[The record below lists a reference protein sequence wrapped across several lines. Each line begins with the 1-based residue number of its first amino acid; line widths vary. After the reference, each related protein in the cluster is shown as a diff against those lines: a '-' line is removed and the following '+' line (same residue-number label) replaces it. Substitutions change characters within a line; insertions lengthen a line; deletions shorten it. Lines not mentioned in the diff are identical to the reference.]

1 MTTTT
6 HLKQTREKDVTV
18 RVATSFIEDE
28 GSGLARMDKENLQQI
43 GANPGD
49 CVAITGRRTT
59 VARAAQTTPEYSGQ
73 NLIQIDGIT
82 RDNAQA
88 SIDEWV
94 TVKKV
99 PFRSAD
105 SVLLAPVDPNALM
118 PKDKELRHVRQ
129 LIAGLNVIVGDRVEI
144 VLFGTRPQFYII
156 EGASPK
162 GALRI
167 TPNTSLSFRVS
178 DFSHEKTTRTSY
190 EDIGGL
196 EVELAHIR
204 EMIELPLKFPDLF
217 TDLGIDPPKGV
228 LLFGPPG
235 TGKTLIARTISNEV
249 RAHFVH
255 VNGPEV
261 IHKFYGESEA
271 KLRMVFEE
279 AKRNAPAIIF
289 LDEIDALAPKRAQV
303 VGDVEK
309 RVVAQLLALMDGL
322 VSRGEVVIIGAT
334 NIPEVLD
341 PALRR
346 PGRFDREI
354 TIGVPNKQGRA
365 QILKIHSRKMPLAE
379 DVDLNHLG
387 EITHG
392 YVGADLAALCKEA
405 GMSALRRI
413 VPHVR
418 YEVDEKPT
426 LPEGTKMEV
435 TAEDFLDAFK
445 NVEPTSTREFMVE
458 RPHVKFG
465 DIGGLHKVKKAL
477 LSVIELPT
485 LNLPSFQNSRMGP
498 PKGILFSGPSGT
510 GKTVMAKAFAGQVN
524 QTLIA
529 IDPPTLLSKWVGE
542 SEKGLREVF
551 KRAKQVSPCVL
562 FIDDIDALAISRSED
577 SVSSATQRLTSQ
589 LFRELDEL
597 QGSLGVTV
605 LAATNRI
612 DLLDPG
618 LMRAG
623 RLDYILEFEVP
634 DREERIEILNI
645 FLKDLPADKS
655 LDIDAIADM
664 SEGWTGAE
672 LEALCKKAVIL
683 AFEECMKAG
692 EKVDLAACTLTA
704 ENFKSAASQ
713 QAMASNRPTT
723 VKH

>member
-1 MTTTT
+1 MTTHIKKT
-6 HLKQTREKDVTV
+6 KDEDANL

-28 GSGLARMDKENLQQI
+28 GNGLARMDKEMLQQI
-43 GANPGD
+43 GAQPGD
-49 CVAITGRRTT
+49 CVLVSGRRGT
-59 VARAAQTTPEYSGQ
+59 VARAAQTTQEYSGQ

-94 TVKKV
+94 TVKKI

-129 LIAGLNVIVGDRVEI
+129 LLAGLNIIVGDRVEI
-144 VLFGTRPQFYII
+144 VLFGTRPQFYIV

-167 TPNTSLSFRVS
+167 TPNSSLSFRVS

-196 EVELAHIR
+196 EVELSHIR
-204 EMIELPLKFPDLF
+204 EMIELPLKFPELF
-217 TDLGIDPPKGV
+217 TQLGIDPPKGV
-228 LLFGPPG
+228 LLNGPPG
-235 TGKTLIARTISNEV
+235 CGKTLIARTISNEV

-303 VGDVEK
+303 IGDVEK

-334 NIPEVLD
+334 NIPELVD

-354 TIGVPNKQGRA
+354 TIGVPNRQGRT

-379 DVDLNHLG
+379 DVDLERLG

-392 YVGADLAALCKEA
+392 YVGADLSALCKEA
-405 GMSALRRI
+405 GMAALRRI
-413 VPHVR
+413 VPKIR

-426 LPEGTKMEV
+426 LPEDTEV
-435 TAEDFLDAFK
+435 IVTSDDFLEAFK
-445 NVEPTSTREFMVE
+445 SVEPTSTREFMVE
-458 RPHVKFG
+458 RPRIKFE
-465 DIGGLHKVKKAL
+465 DIGGLKKIKQSL
-477 LSVIELPT
+477 LSIIEMPT
-485 LNLPSFQNSRMGP
+485 LDIPHFGGKTMGP
-498 PKGILFSGPSGT
+498 PRGILFSGPSGT
-510 GKTVMAKAFAGQVN
+510 GKTLMAKAFAGQLG
-524 QTLIA
+524 QTIIA

-562 FIDDIDALAISRSED
+562 FIDDIDSLAVSRTED
-577 SVSSATQRLTSQ
+577 SVSNVTQRLTSQ

-605 LAATNRI
+605 LAATNRM
-612 DLLDPG
+612 DLVEPAL
-618 LMRAG
+618 LRAG
-623 RLDYILEFEVP
+623 RLDFVLEFEIP
-634 DREERIEILNI
+634 DREEREEILNL
-645 FLKDLPADKS
+645 FLKDMPLATGVDVKM
-655 LDIDAIADM
+655 LTDM
-664 SEGWTGAE
+664 SEGWTGADI
-672 LEALCKKAVIL
+672 EALCKKAMVVSLQEAMRAKKKPDLSACTIS
-683 AFEECMKAG
+683 AKHFEEAAG
-692 EKVDLAACTLTA
+692 
-704 ENFKSAASQ
+704 Q
-713 QAMASNRPTT
+713 QALTSGNTPQ

>member
-1 MTTTT
+1 MTTHIKKT
-6 HLKQTREKDVTV
+6 KEEDVSL

-28 GSGLARMDKENLQQI
+28 GSGLARMDKEVLQKI

-49 CVAITGRRTT
+49 CILITGRRGT
-59 VARAAQTTPEYSGQ
+59 VARAAQTTAEYSGQ
-73 NLIQIDGIT
+73 SLIQIDGIT

-88 SIDEWV
+88 GIDEWV
-94 TVKKV
+94 SVKKV

-129 LIAGLNVIVGDRVEI
+129 LLAGLNIIVGDRVEI
-144 VLFGTRPQFYII
+144 VLFGTRPQFYIV

-196 EVELAHIR
+196 EVELSHIR
-204 EMIELPLKFPDLF
+204 EMIELPLKFPELF
-217 TDLGIDPPKGV
+217 TQLGIDPPKGV
-228 LLFGPPG
+228 LLQGPPG

-249 RAHFVH
+249 RAHFIH

-289 LDEIDALAPKRAQV
+289 LDEIDALAPKRQQV
-303 VGDVEK
+303 IGDVEK

-322 VSRGEVVIIGAT
+322 VSRGEVIIIGAT
-334 NIPEVLD
+334 NIPELVD

-354 TIGVPNKQGRA
+354 TIGVPNSKGRT
-365 QILKIHSRKMPLAE
+365 QILKIHSKKMPLSE
-379 DVDLNHLG
+379 DVDLVRLG
-387 EITHG
+387 EMTHG
-392 YVGADLAALCKEA
+392 YVGADLSALCKEA
-405 GMSALRRI
+405 GMAAMRRI
-413 VPHVR
+413 VPKVK
-418 YEVDEKPT
+418 YEVDEKPS
-426 LPEGTKMEV
+426 LPEDTPVEV
-435 TAEDFLDAFK
+435 TQEDFLDAFK
-445 NVEPTSTREFMVE
+445 SVEPTSTREFLVE
-458 RPHVKFG
+458 RPRIRFE
-465 DIGGLHKVKKAL
+465 DIGGLKDVKHNLMSIVNMPAWDIAAL
-477 LSVIELPT
+477 AG
-485 LNLPSFQNSRMGP
+485 SRMGP

-510 GKTVMAKAFAGQVN
+510 GKTVMAKAFAGELG
-524 QTLIA
+524 QTLIVV
-529 IDPPTLLSKWVGE
+529 DPPTLLSKWVGE

-551 KRAKQVSPCVL
+551 KRAKQVSPCIL
-562 FIDDIDALAISRSED
+562 LIDDIDAIAVARTEEHVT
-577 SVSSATQRLTSQ
+577 SVAQRVTSQ

-612 DLLDPG
+612 DLIEPAL
-618 LMRAG
+618 LRAG
-623 RLDYILEFEVP
+623 RLDYVMEFKLPER
-634 DREERIEILNI
+634 DEREEILRIYLRTFPLDSGVDIGRL
-645 FLKDLPADKS
+645 AD
-655 LDIDAIADM
+655 I
-664 SEGWTGAE
+664 SEGWSGAD
-672 LEALCKKAVIL
+672 LEALCQKALML
-683 AFEECMKAG
+683 ALQECMASGKSANMADCLINSKHFDEAVG
-692 EKVDLAACTLTA
+692 QQTLTTDR
-704 ENFKSAASQ
+704 SPSI
-713 QAMASNRPTT
+713 
-723 VKH
+723 KH

>member
-1 MTTTT
+1 MTTHIKKT
-6 HLKQTREKDVTV
+6 KDEEANL

-28 GSGLARMDKENLQQI
+28 GNGLARMDKEMLQQI
-43 GANPGD
+43 GAQPGD
-49 CVAITGRRTT
+49 CVLVSGRRGT
-59 VARAAQTTPEYSGQ
+59 VARAAQTTQEYSGQ

-94 TVKKV
+94 TVKKI

-129 LIAGLNVIVGDRVEI
+129 LLAGLNIIVGDRVEI
-144 VLFGTRPQFYII
+144 VLFGTRPQFYIV

-167 TPNTSLSFRVS
+167 TPNSSLSFRVS

-196 EVELAHIR
+196 EVELSHIR
-204 EMIELPLKFPDLF
+204 EMIELPLKFPELF
-217 TDLGIDPPKGV
+217 TQLGIDPPKGV
-228 LLFGPPG
+228 LLNGPPG
-235 TGKTLIARTISNEV
+235 CGKTLIARTISNEV

-303 VGDVEK
+303 IGDVEK

-334 NIPEVLD
+334 NIPELVD

-354 TIGVPNKQGRA
+354 TIGVPNRQGRT

-379 DVDLNHLG
+379 DVDLERLG

-392 YVGADLAALCKEA
+392 YVGADLSALCKEA
-405 GMSALRRI
+405 GMAALRRI
-413 VPHVR
+413 VPKIR

-426 LPEGTKMEV
+426 LPEDTEV
-435 TAEDFLDAFK
+435 IVTSDDFLEAFK
-445 NVEPTSTREFMVE
+445 SVEPTSTREFMVE
-458 RPHVKFG
+458 RPRIKFE
-465 DIGGLHKVKKAL
+465 DIGGLKKIKQSL
-477 LSVIELPT
+477 LSIIEMPT
-485 LNLPSFQNSRMGP
+485 LDIPHFGGKTMGP
-498 PKGILFSGPSGT
+498 PRGILFSGPSGT
-510 GKTVMAKAFAGQVN
+510 GKTLMAKAFAGQLG
-524 QTLIA
+524 QTIIA

-562 FIDDIDALAISRSED
+562 FIDDIDSLAVSRTED
-577 SVSSATQRLTSQ
+577 SVSNVTQRLTSQ
-589 LFRELDEL
+589 LFKELDEL

-605 LAATNRI
+605 LAATNRM
-612 DLLDPG
+612 DLVEPAL
-618 LMRAG
+618 LRAG
-623 RLDYILEFEVP
+623 RLDFVLEFEIP
-634 DREERIEILNI
+634 DREEREEILNL
-645 FLKDLPADKS
+645 FLKDMPLATGVDVKM
-655 LDIDAIADM
+655 LTDM
-664 SEGWTGAE
+664 SEGWTGADI
-672 LEALCKKAVIL
+672 EALCKKAMVVSLQEAMRAKKKPDLSACTIS
-683 AFEECMKAG
+683 AKHFEEAAG
-692 EKVDLAACTLTA
+692 
-704 ENFKSAASQ
+704 Q
-713 QAMASNRPTT
+713 QALTSGNTPQ

>member
-1 MTTTT
+1 MTTHIKKT
-6 HLKQTREKDVTV
+6 KDEDANL

-28 GSGLARMDKENLQQI
+28 GNGLARMDKEMLQQI
-43 GANPGD
+43 GAQPGD
-49 CVAITGRRTT
+49 CVLVSGRRGT
-59 VARAAQTTPEYSGQ
+59 VARAAQTTQEYSGQ

-88 SIDEWV
+88 SIDEWI
-94 TVKKV
+94 TVKKI

-129 LIAGLNVIVGDRVEI
+129 LLAGLNIIVGDRVEI
-144 VLFGTRPQFYII
+144 VLFGTRPQFYIV

-167 TPNTSLSFRVS
+167 TPNSSLSFRVS

-196 EVELAHIR
+196 EVELSHIR
-204 EMIELPLKFPDLF
+204 EMIELPLKFPELF
-217 TDLGIDPPKGV
+217 TQLGIDPPKGV
-228 LLFGPPG
+228 LLNGPPG
-235 TGKTLIARTISNEV
+235 CGKTLIARTISNEV

-303 VGDVEK
+303 IGDVEK

-334 NIPEVLD
+334 NIPELVD

-354 TIGVPNKQGRA
+354 TIGVPNRQGRT

-379 DVDLNHLG
+379 DVDLERLG

-392 YVGADLAALCKEA
+392 YVGADLSALCKEA
-405 GMSALRRI
+405 GMAALRRI
-413 VPHVR
+413 VPKIR

-426 LPEGTKMEV
+426 LPEDTEV
-435 TAEDFLDAFK
+435 IVTSDDFLEAFK
-445 NVEPTSTREFMVE
+445 SVEPTSTREFMVE
-458 RPHVKFG
+458 RPRIKFE
-465 DIGGLHKVKKAL
+465 DIGGLKKIKQSL
-477 LSVIELPT
+477 LSIIEMPT
-485 LNLPSFQNSRMGP
+485 LDIPHFGGKTMGP
-498 PKGILFSGPSGT
+498 PRGILFSGPSGT
-510 GKTVMAKAFAGQVN
+510 GKTLMAKAFAGQLG
-524 QTLIA
+524 QTIIA

-562 FIDDIDALAISRSED
+562 FIDDIDSLAVSRTED
-577 SVSSATQRLTSQ
+577 SVSNVTQRLTSQ
-589 LFRELDEL
+589 LFKELDEL

-605 LAATNRI
+605 LAATNRM
-612 DLLDPG
+612 DLVEPAL
-618 LMRAG
+618 LRAG
-623 RLDYILEFEVP
+623 RLDFVLEFEIP
-634 DREERIEILNI
+634 DREEREEILNL
-645 FLKDLPADKS
+645 FLKDMPLATGVDVKM
-655 LDIDAIADM
+655 LTDM
-664 SEGWTGAE
+664 SEGWTGADI
-672 LEALCKKAVIL
+672 EALCKKAMVVSLQEAMRAKKKPDLSACTIS
-683 AFEECMKAG
+683 AKHFEEAAG
-692 EKVDLAACTLTA
+692 
-704 ENFKSAASQ
+704 Q
-713 QAMASNRPTT
+713 QALTSGNTPQ

>member
-1 MTTTT
+1 MTTHIKKT
-6 HLKQTREKDVTV
+6 KDEEANL

-28 GSGLARMDKENLQQI
+28 GNGLARMDKEMLQQI
-43 GANPGD
+43 GAQPGD
-49 CVAITGRRTT
+49 CVLVSGRRGT
-59 VARAAQTTPEYSGQ
+59 VARAAQTTQEYSGQ

-94 TVKKV
+94 TVKKI

-129 LIAGLNVIVGDRVEI
+129 LLAGLNIIVGDRVEI
-144 VLFGTRPQFYII
+144 VLFGTRPQFYIV

-167 TPNTSLSFRVS
+167 TPNSSLSFRVS

-196 EVELAHIR
+196 EVELSHIR
-204 EMIELPLKFPDLF
+204 EMIELPLKFPELF
-217 TDLGIDPPKGV
+217 TQLGIDPPKGV
-228 LLFGPPG
+228 LLNGPPG
-235 TGKTLIARTISNEV
+235 CGKTLIARTISNEV

-303 VGDVEK
+303 IGDVEK

-334 NIPEVLD
+334 NIPELVD

-354 TIGVPNKQGRA
+354 TIGVPNRQGRT

-379 DVDLNHLG
+379 DVDLERLG

-392 YVGADLAALCKEA
+392 YVGADLSALCKEA
-405 GMSALRRI
+405 GMAALRRI
-413 VPHVR
+413 VPKIR

-426 LPEGTKMEV
+426 LPEDTEV
-435 TAEDFLDAFK
+435 IVTSDDFLEAFK
-445 NVEPTSTREFMVE
+445 SVEPTSTREFMVE
-458 RPHVKFG
+458 RPRIKFE
-465 DIGGLHKVKKAL
+465 DIGGLKMIKQSL
-477 LSVIELPT
+477 LSIIEMPT
-485 LNLPSFQNSRMGP
+485 LDIPHFGGKTMGP
-498 PKGILFSGPSGT
+498 PRGILFSGPSGT
-510 GKTVMAKAFAGQVN
+510 GKTLMAKAFAGQLG
-524 QTLIA
+524 QTIIA

-562 FIDDIDALAISRSED
+562 FIDDIDSLAVSRTED
-577 SVSSATQRLTSQ
+577 SVSNVTQRLTSQ
-589 LFRELDEL
+589 LFKELDEL

-605 LAATNRI
+605 LAATNRM
-612 DLLDPG
+612 DLVEPAL
-618 LMRAG
+618 LRAG
-623 RLDYILEFEVP
+623 RLDFVLEFEIP
-634 DREERIEILNI
+634 DREEREEILNL
-645 FLKDLPADKS
+645 FLKDMPLATGVDVKM
-655 LDIDAIADM
+655 LTDM
-664 SEGWTGAE
+664 SEGWTGADI
-672 LEALCKKAVIL
+672 EALCKKAMVVSLQEAMRAKKKPDLSACTIS
-683 AFEECMKAG
+683 AKHFEEAAG
-692 EKVDLAACTLTA
+692 
-704 ENFKSAASQ
+704 Q
-713 QAMASNRPTT
+713 QALTSGNTPQ

>member
-1 MTTTT
+1 MTTHIKKT
-6 HLKQTREKDVTV
+6 KDEEANL

-28 GSGLARMDKENLQQI
+28 GNGLARMDKEMLQQI
-43 GANPGD
+43 GAQPGD
-49 CVAITGRRTT
+49 CVLVSGRRGT
-59 VARAAQTTPEYSGQ
+59 VARAAQTTQEYSGQ

-94 TVKKV
+94 TVKKI

-129 LIAGLNVIVGDRVEI
+129 LLAGLNIIVGDRVEI
-144 VLFGTRPQFYII
+144 VLFGTRPQFYIV

-167 TPNTSLSFRVS
+167 TPNSSLSFRVS

-196 EVELAHIR
+196 EVELSHIR
-204 EMIELPLKFPDLF
+204 EMIELPLKFPELF
-217 TDLGIDPPKGV
+217 TQLGIDPPKGV
-228 LLFGPPG
+228 LLNGPPG
-235 TGKTLIARTISNEV
+235 CGKTLIARTISNEV

-303 VGDVEK
+303 IGDVEK

-334 NIPEVLD
+334 NIPELVD

-354 TIGVPNKQGRA
+354 TIGVPNRQGRT

-379 DVDLNHLG
+379 DVDLERLG

-392 YVGADLAALCKEA
+392 YVGADLSALCKEA
-405 GMSALRRI
+405 GMAALRRI
-413 VPHVR
+413 VPKIR

-426 LPEGTKMEV
+426 LPEDTEV
-435 TAEDFLDAFK
+435 IVTSDDFLEAFK
-445 NVEPTSTREFMVE
+445 SVEPTSTREFMVE
-458 RPHVKFG
+458 RPRIKFE
-465 DIGGLHKVKKAL
+465 DIGGLKKIKQSL
-477 LSVIELPT
+477 LSIIEMPT
-485 LNLPSFQNSRMGP
+485 LDIPHFGGKTMGP
-498 PKGILFSGPSGT
+498 PRGILFSGPSGT
-510 GKTVMAKAFAGQVN
+510 GKTLMAKAFAGQLG
-524 QTLIA
+524 QTIIA

-562 FIDDIDALAISRSED
+562 FIDDIDSLAVSRTED
-577 SVSSATQRLTSQ
+577 SVSNVTQRLTSQ
-589 LFRELDEL
+589 LFKELDEL

-605 LAATNRI
+605 LAATNRM
-612 DLLDPG
+612 DLVEPAL
-618 LMRAG
+618 LRAG
-623 RLDYILEFEVP
+623 RLDFVLEFEIP
-634 DREERIEILNI
+634 DREEREEILNL
-645 FLKDLPADKS
+645 FLKDMPLATGVDVKM
-655 LDIDAIADM
+655 LTDM
-664 SEGWTGAE
+664 SEGWTGADI
-672 LEALCKKAVIL
+672 EALCKKARVVSLQEAMRAKKKPDLSACTIS
-683 AFEECMKAG
+683 AKHFEEAAG
-692 EKVDLAACTLTA
+692 
-704 ENFKSAASQ
+704 Q
-713 QAMASNRPTT
+713 QALTSGNTPQ

>member
-6 HLKQTREKDVTV
+6 HLKQTKEKDVTL

-28 GSGLARMDKENLQQI
+28 GSGLARMDKEDMQKI
-43 GANPGD
+43 GASPGD
-49 CVAITGRRTT
+49 CISITGRRTT

-73 NLIQIDGIT
+73 NILQIDGIT

-88 SIDEWV
+88 GIDEWV

-105 SVLLAPVDPNALM
+105 SVLLSPVDPNALM

-129 LIAGLNVIVGDRVEI
+129 LLAGLNVVVGDRVEI

-167 TPNTSLSFRVS
+167 TPSTSLSFRVS

-196 EVELAHIR
+196 EVELARIR
-204 EMIELPLKFPDLF
+204 EMIELPLKFPELF
-217 TDLGIDPPKGV
+217 TELGIDPPKGV

-249 RAHFVH
+249 RAHFIH

-303 VGDVEK
+303 IGDVEK

-334 NIPEVLD
+334 NMPELLD

-354 TIGVPNKQGRA
+354 TIGVPNKQGRS
-365 QILKIHSRKMPLAE
+365 QILKIHSRKMPLGP
-379 DVDLNHLG
+379 DVDLAHLG

-405 GMSALRRI
+405 GMAALRRV
-413 VPHVR
+413 VPKVK
-418 YEVDEKPT
+418 YEVDEKPS
-426 LPEGTKMEV
+426 LPEGTKLEV
-435 TAEDFLDAFK
+435 TADDFIEAFK

-458 RPHVKFG
+458 RPHVKFE
-465 DIGGLHKVKKAL
+465 DVGGLHNVKKAL
-477 LSVIELPT
+477 LSIIDLPT
-485 LNLPSFQNSRMGP
+485 FNLPSFTSSRMGP

-510 GKTVMAKAFAGQVN
+510 GKTLMAKAYAGQVN

-562 FIDDIDALAISRSED
+562 FIDDIDALAISRTED
-577 SVSSATQRLTSQ
+577 NVSSTTQRLTSQ
-589 LFRELDEL
+589 LFREMDEL
-597 QGSLGVTV
+597 QSGLGVTV

-634 DREERIEILNI
+634 ERNERVEIFNV
-645 FLKDLPADKS
+645 FLKGLP
-655 LDIDAIADM
+655 LDAGVDVDALADM
-664 SEGWTGAE
+664 SEGYTGADI
-672 LEALCKKAVIL
+672 EALCKRAVIF
-683 AFEECMKAG
+683 AFEDAMKAK
-692 EKVDLAACTLTA
+692 EKVDLDSVKLTA
-704 ENFKSAASQ
+704 PHFERAASQ
-713 QAMASNRPTT
+713 QAMASERPSA

>member
-1 MTTTT
+1 MTTHIKKT
-6 HLKQTREKDVTV
+6 KDEEANL

-28 GSGLARMDKENLQQI
+28 GNGLARMDKEMLQQI
-43 GANPGD
+43 GAQPGD
-49 CVAITGRRTT
+49 CVLVSGRRGT
-59 VARAAQTTPEYSGQ
+59 VARAAQTTQEYSGQ

-94 TVKKV
+94 TVKKI

-129 LIAGLNVIVGDRVEI
+129 LLAGLNIIVGDRVEI
-144 VLFGTRPQFYII
+144 VLFGTRPQFYIV

-167 TPNTSLSFRVS
+167 TPNSSLSFRVS

-196 EVELAHIR
+196 EVELSHIR
-204 EMIELPLKFPDLF
+204 EMIELPLKFPELF
-217 TDLGIDPPKGV
+217 TQLGIDPPKGV
-228 LLFGPPG
+228 LLNGPPG
-235 TGKTLIARTISNEV
+235 CGKTLIARTISNEV

-303 VGDVEK
+303 IGDVEK

-334 NIPEVLD
+334 NIPELVD

-354 TIGVPNKQGRA
+354 TIGVPNRQGRT
-365 QILKIHSRKMPLAE
+365 QILKIHSRKMPNAE
-379 DVDLNHLG
+379 DVDLERLG

-392 YVGADLAALCKEA
+392 YVGADLSALCKEA
-405 GMSALRRI
+405 GMAALRRI
-413 VPHVR
+413 VPKIR

-426 LPEGTKMEV
+426 LPEDTEV
-435 TAEDFLDAFK
+435 IVTSDDFLEAFK
-445 NVEPTSTREFMVE
+445 SVEPTSTREFMVE
-458 RPHVKFG
+458 RPRIKFE
-465 DIGGLHKVKKAL
+465 DIGGLKKIKQSL
-477 LSVIELPT
+477 LSIIEMPT
-485 LNLPSFQNSRMGP
+485 LDIPHFGGKTMGP
-498 PKGILFSGPSGT
+498 PRGILFSGPSGT
-510 GKTVMAKAFAGQVN
+510 GKTLMAKAFAGQLG
-524 QTLIA
+524 QTIIA

-562 FIDDIDALAISRSED
+562 FIDDIDSLAVSRTED
-577 SVSSATQRLTSQ
+577 SVSNVTQRLTSQ
-589 LFRELDEL
+589 LFKELDEL

-605 LAATNRI
+605 LAATNRM
-612 DLLDPG
+612 DLVEPAL
-618 LMRAG
+618 LRAG
-623 RLDYILEFEVP
+623 RLDFVLEFEIP
-634 DREERIEILNI
+634 DREEREEILNL
-645 FLKDLPADKS
+645 FLKDMPLATGVDVKM
-655 LDIDAIADM
+655 LTDM
-664 SEGWTGAE
+664 SEGWTGADI
-672 LEALCKKAVIL
+672 EALCKKAMVVSLQEAMRAKKKPDLSACTIS
-683 AFEECMKAG
+683 AKHFEEAAG
-692 EKVDLAACTLTA
+692 
-704 ENFKSAASQ
+704 Q
-713 QAMASNRPTT
+713 QALTSGNTPQ

>member
-1 MTTTT
+1 MTTHIKKT
-6 HLKQTREKDVTV
+6 KDEDVSL

-28 GSGLARMDKENLQQI
+28 GNGLARIDKEILQKI
-43 GANPGD
+43 GAQPGD
-49 CVAITGRRTT
+49 CILITGRRGT
-59 VARAAQTTPEYSGQ
+59 VARAAQTTVEYQGQ
-73 NLIQIDGIT
+73 NLIQMDGIT

-94 TVKKV
+94 TIKKI

-129 LIAGLNVIVGDRVEI
+129 LLAGLNVIVGDRVEI
-144 VLFGTRPQFYII
+144 VLFGTRPQFYIV

-196 EVELAHIR
+196 EVELGHIR
-204 EMIELPLKFPDLF
+204 EMIELPIKFPELF
-217 TDLGIDPPKGV
+217 TQLGIDPPKGV
-228 LLFGPPG
+228 LLQGPPG

-249 RAHFVH
+249 RAHFIH

-303 VGDVEK
+303 IGDVEK

-322 VSRGEVVIIGAT
+322 VSRGEVIIIGAT
-334 NIPEVLD
+334 NIPELVD
-341 PALRR
+341 TALRR

-354 TIGVPNKQGRA
+354 TIGVPNRTGRT
-365 QILKIHSRKMPLAE
+365 QILKIHSRKMPLA
-379 DVDLNHLG
+379 DNVDLDRLG

-405 GMSALRRI
+405 GMASLRRI
-413 VPHVR
+413 VPNIR

-426 LPEGTKMEV
+426 LEDDVKVEV
-435 TAEDFLDAFK
+435 THEDFLDAFK
-445 NVEPTSTREFMVE
+445 SVEPTSTREFLVE
-458 RPHVKFG
+458 RPKTKFD
-465 DIGGLHKVKKAL
+465 DIGGLKTIKKNL
-477 LSVIELPT
+477 LSIIEMRNWDLPAFT
-485 LNLPSFQNSRMGP
+485 NSRMGP

-510 GKTVMAKAFAGQVN
+510 GKTVMAKAFAGELG
-524 QTLIA
+524 QTLIVV
-529 IDPPTLLSKWVGE
+529 DPPTLLSKWVGE

-562 FIDDIDALAISRSED
+562 FIDNIEAIAVSRTEDAASN
-577 SVSSATQRLTSQ
+577 VSQRMTSQ

-612 DLLDPG
+612 DLIESAL
-618 LMRAG
+618 LRAG
-623 RLDYILEFEVP
+623 RLDYVFEFTIPER
-634 DREERIEILNI
+634 DEREEILQTY
-645 FLKDLPADKS
+645 FKS
-655 LDIDAIADM
+655 LPVDSSVEVGLLADM
-664 SEGWTGAE
+664 SEGWTGAD
-672 LEALCKKAVIL
+672 LEALCQKALIM
-683 AFEECMKAG
+683 AMQECMKSG
-692 EKVDLAACTLTA
+692 
-704 ENFKSAASQ
+704 SAADL
-713 QAMASNRPTT
+713 SNCPIN
-723 VKH
+723 VKHFEEAVGQQTLSTDRAESVKH

>member
-1 MTTTT
+1 MTTHIKKTKEEEVA
-6 HLKQTREKDVTV
+6 L

-28 GSGLARMDKENLQQI
+28 GNGLARIDKEILQKIKAQ
-43 GANPGD
+43 PGD
-49 CVAITGRRTT
+49 CILITGRRGT
-59 VARAAQTTPEYSGQ
+59 VARAAQTTVEYQGQ

-94 TVKKV
+94 TIKKI

-129 LIAGLNVIVGDRVEI
+129 LLAGLNIIVGDRVEI
-144 VLFGTRPQFYII
+144 VLFGTRPQFYIV

-196 EVELAHIR
+196 EVELGHIR
-204 EMIELPLKFPDLF
+204 EMIELPIKFPELF
-217 TDLGIDPPKGV
+217 TQLGIDPPKGV
-228 LLFGPPG
+228 LLQGPPG

-249 RAHFVH
+249 RAHFIH

-322 VSRGEVVIIGAT
+322 VSRGEVIIIGAT
-334 NIPEVLD
+334 NIPELVD

-354 TIGVPNKQGRA
+354 TIGVPNRTGRA
-365 QILKIHSRKMPLAE
+365 QILKIHSRKMPLS
-379 DVDLNHLG
+379 DNVDLDRLG

-405 GMSALRRI
+405 GMASLRRI
-413 VPHVR
+413 VPNIR

-426 LPEGTKMEV
+426 LEDDVQVEV
-435 TAEDFLDAFK
+435 THEDFLDAFK
-445 NVEPTSTREFMVE
+445 SVEPTSTREFMVE
-458 RPHVKFG
+458 RPKNKFD
-465 DIGGLHKVKKAL
+465 DIGGLKTIKKNL
-477 LSVIELPT
+477 LSIIEMPSWD
-485 LNLPSFQNSRMGP
+485 LPSFSNSRMGP

-510 GKTVMAKAFAGQVN
+510 GKTVMAKAFAGELG
-524 QTLIA
+524 QTLIVV
-529 IDPPTLLSKWVGE
+529 DPPTLLSKWVGE

-562 FIDDIDALAISRSED
+562 FIDNIDAIAVSRTED
-577 SVSSATQRLTSQ
+577 AVSNVSQRMTSQ
-589 LFRELDEL
+589 LLRELDEL

-612 DLLDPG
+612 DLIEPAL
-618 LMRAG
+618 LRAG
-623 RLDYILEFEVP
+623 RLDYVLEFNIP
-634 DREERIEILNI
+634 DREEREEILHTY
-645 FLKDLPADKS
+645 LRSLPVDSSVKVGLLS
-655 LDIDAIADM
+655 EM
-664 SEGWTGAE
+664 SEGWTGAD
-672 LEALCKKAVIL
+672 LEALCQKALIL
-683 AFEECMKAG
+683 AMEECMKSG
-692 EKVDLAACTLTA
+692 
-704 ENFKSAASQ
+704 SAADLSNCPINSKHFEVAAGQ
-713 QAMASNRPTT
+713 QALTT
-723 VKH
+723 DRSESVKH